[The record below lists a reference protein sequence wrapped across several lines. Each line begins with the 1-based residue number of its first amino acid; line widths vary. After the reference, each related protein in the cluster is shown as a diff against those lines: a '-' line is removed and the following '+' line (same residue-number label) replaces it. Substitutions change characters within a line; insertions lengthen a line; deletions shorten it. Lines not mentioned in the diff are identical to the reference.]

1 VGLVAIAN
9 IFVWIALVGL
19 NFRWIP
25 LWAIC
30 FLLINAT
37 IARLVFPLCE
47 GIKIPS
53 IWALVIH
60 PVAIALMSMLL
71 GGAVGF
77 L

>member
-1 VGLVAIAN
+1 MGY
-9 IFVWIALVGL
+9 
-19 NFRWIP
+19 
-25 LWAIC
+25 
-30 FLLINAT
+30 LL
-37 IARLVFPLCE
+37 PLCE